1 MTNDQDLEFSF
12 VKEINEA
19 KTYHL
24 LFPKRD
30 IGLAI
35 LLLLLLL
42 LLCMKVSDGTFIEQ
56 KFTKKVLFAK
66 HNTRFM
72 QTLLTRQL
80 SVPI

>member
-1 MTNDQDLEFSF
+1 MTNHQDLEFSF

-30 IGLAI
+30 IGWAI
-35 LLLLLLL
+35 LLL
-42 LLCMKVSDGTFIEQ
+42 CVKVSDGTFIEQ

-72 QTLLTRQL
+72 QTLLTIQL